1 MSEKNF
7 LVVGKIVNTQGIK
20 GEVRVIASTDF
31 PENRFRKAALLYIKT
46 KTSEVPVVVEKVR
59 QHKNFQILKFKDL
72 DDINAVELYKGATLL
87 IDAADRPTDELAE
100 DEFYYKDIIGLSIV
114 EQATNEIYGT
124 VKEIMSL
131 GPNDVWVIQ
140 TPTHEEI
147 LMPYLKS
154 VVQKV
159 DLQAKIAY
167 VEMPEGLI
175 DEN

>member
-1 MSEKNF
+1 MTKKNF

-20 GEVRVIASTDF
+20 GEVRVIANTDF
-31 PENRFRKAALLYIKT
+31 PENRFRKTALLYIQT
-46 KTSEVPVVVEKVR
+46 KTTEVPVVIEKAR
-59 QHKNFQILKFKDL
+59 QHKNFQILKFENL
-72 DDINAVELYKGATLL
+72 DDINAVECYKGATLL
-87 IDAADRPTDELAE
+87 IDAADRPEDELAE
-100 DEFYYKDIIGLSIV
+100 DEFYYKDIIGLSVV
-114 EQATNEIYGT
+114 EAETKITYGT

-140 TPTHEEI
+140 TPAHKEI

-159 DLQAKIAY
+159 DLEAKTAY

-175 DEN
+175 DED